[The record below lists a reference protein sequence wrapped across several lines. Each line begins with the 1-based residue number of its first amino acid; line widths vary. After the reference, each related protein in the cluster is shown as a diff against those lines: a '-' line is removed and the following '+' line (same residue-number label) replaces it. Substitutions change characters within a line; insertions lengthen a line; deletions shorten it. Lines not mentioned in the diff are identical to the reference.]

1 MSQPFVAGSFTSE
14 PHRVHAYSSGVFM
27 IVNDGNQGCWTDP
40 DGRVLL
46 PSLDIVD
53 RILRAHGYERDE
65 MLVRVRTPEPEAKA
79 PTPERTPAPAPQ
91 APAKRIPKAPTTAS
105 TKGKGKK

>member
-65 MLVRVRTPEPEAKA
+65 MLVRKMEKREEKREEKPEP
-79 PTPERTPAPAPQ
+79 PTPEPAPQ
-91 APAKRIPKAPTTAS
+91 APAKRAPRAPAAS